1 MRADPAM
8 PELMETPMSEQTKDE
23 RAPEQTTEE
32 ELEAAFE
39 DLKNGTFLQKGIS
52 YKH

>member
-1 MRADPAM
+1 MQV
-8 PELMETPMSEQTKDE
+8 LFISSLKLGETIAWGGPIVMN
-23 RAPEQTTEE
+23 TEE